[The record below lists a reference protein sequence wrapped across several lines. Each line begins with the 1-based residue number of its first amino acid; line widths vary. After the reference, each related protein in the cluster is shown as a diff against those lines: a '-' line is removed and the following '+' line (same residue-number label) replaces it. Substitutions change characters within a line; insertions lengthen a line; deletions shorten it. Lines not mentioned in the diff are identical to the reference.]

1 MRAALVFAA
10 LSGALVA
17 WQAPCAFTC
26 LLDGIGGP
34 YAADGSASGSN
45 DAVDRVAPASRA
57 PASPAPSTHGPNA
70 GRATMAPAS
79 APTSAPAPVDGAT
92 TPSFVRARVFVD
104 DPSAFRSTG
113 RSIVRSTVATR
124 TADPSRTPDD
134 DAPAHASSA
143 AASDA
148 HHARRTAVEVD
159 PTDLVPR

>member
-34 YAADGSASGSN
+34 YAADGSASG
-45 DAVDRVAPASRA
+45 
-57 PASPAPSTHGPNA
+57 NA